1 MRLNFIIVVVIIAAL
16 IAGGYFGINYYRKST
31 TTNEL
36 QEQIDVSEQQIQAL
50 IISSENLAKEID
62 NLKNE
67 QATIQ
72 DAITAKNTN
81 IPLMTNSNEVIRN
94 IMELGLR
101 NGTNVIPLSNS
112 GWVDVKIQQVDYHE
126 LTLTLTVEARQQ
138 NIINFVRGLQD
149 LYPTLVIE
157 NIRISVPMVA
167 QTPDSGIPGETTTD
181 DRIQSNITIAIY
193 AR

>member
-1 MRLNFIIVVVIIAAL
+1 
-16 IAGGYFGINYYRKST
+16 
-31 TTNEL
+31 
-36 QEQIDVSEQQIQAL
+36 
-50 IISSENLAKEID
+50 
-62 NLKNE
+62 
-67 QATIQ
+67 
-72 DAITAKNTN
+72 
-81 IPLMTNSNEVIRN
+81 
-94 IMELGLR
+94 MELGLR

>member
-62 NLKNE
+62 DLKNE

-112 GWVDVKIQQVDYHE
+112 GWVDVKIQQVDYHA